1 MKQKINELMEIEAHL
16 DYLQSQL
23 KEVETI
29 GLHQTT
35 LTYHPT
41 RYFIRYDCVSRNELE
56 LKINIR

>member
-1 MKQKINELMEIEAHL
+1 MEIEAHL